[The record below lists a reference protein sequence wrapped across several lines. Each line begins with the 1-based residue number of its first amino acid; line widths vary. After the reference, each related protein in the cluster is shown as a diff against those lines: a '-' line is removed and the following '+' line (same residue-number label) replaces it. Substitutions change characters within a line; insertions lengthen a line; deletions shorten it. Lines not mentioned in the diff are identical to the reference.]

1 MTQYTASL
9 PETTV
14 VSAPDAVVALE
25 GDVTVVRRLLLT
37 DPSVSRY
44 LATFS
49 PDRHA
54 EELTRAISI
63 GIHGLTATTM
73 RATVDDMTVAVGRI
87 LKSAAAAADA
97 HLGDAVEAGRAQL
110 AAHLDP
116 EIRSSLTARTVN
128 ELEALHT
135 ATLARLDPD
144 RSDSHTSRLVASI
157 SELLGPQ
164 GMLAQRLE
172 EAFDSAEADHGMG
185 RLLDTIEKRFQE
197 MRDLVVGDQQRAE
210 EAARGTAKGVAFE
223 DEVESLLRTEA
234 RAMSGCIVERT
245 GQLGGTLGTQSKVGD
260 FALVLR
266 GGTRVAIEVKNT
278 SRIGLTGAT
287 GILHELDQAIDN
299 RNASWALCISRTDA
313 YPGEVGSFGVYGN
326 RLLIVDSGDGT
337 LTRVALRWIAAAART
352 VGTGENQ
359 VDTGAALERL
369 ARLRDLAQHFSRSK
383 KVLGNAQSGLDTVRE
398 ELDSLRGQLLE
409 LVEDVVRAIHHPETA
424 QRVA

>member
-9 PETTV
+9 PETSA

-44 LATFS
+44 LAMFS

-54 EELTRAISI
+54 EELAKAISI
-63 GIHGLTATTM
+63 GVHGLTATTM
-73 RATVDDMTVAVGRI
+73 RATVDDMTVEVGRI

-97 HLGDAVEAGRAQL
+97 HLGDAVEAGRTEL

-128 ELEALHT
+128 ELEALHS

-157 SELLGPQ
+157 SELLGPH

-210 EAARGTAKGVAFE
+210 EAMRGTAKGVAFE

-260 FALVLR
+260 FALVLPD
-266 GGTRVAIEVKNT
+266 GTRVAIEVKNT

-299 RNASWALCISRTDA
+299 RNASWALCISRIDA
-313 YPGEVGSFGVYGN
+313 YPGEVGSFGIYGN
-326 RLLIVDSGDGT
+326 RLLIVDSGEGT
-337 LTRVALRWIAAAART
+337 LTRVAMRWIAAAART
-352 VGTGENQ
+352 VGTGESQ

-398 ELDSLRGQLLE
+398 ELDLLRGQLLE
-409 LVEDVVRAIHHPETA
+409 LVDDVVRAIHNPETA